1 MGARCQPWRCIH
13 EIVFLMKLPNA
24 EKAVVD
30 IAKLRDY
37 CLNPNHPEGKHK
49 ARTFLEKLDMRR
61 DDAEGLRQ
69 LILDAILT
77 MEATEQKPT
86 EYGRRFVVD
95 FEIERGRGMVLLRA
109 AVRTAWIIRNE
120 EDFPRLTTCFN
131 PRRSA

>member
-1 MGARCQPWRCIH
+1 
-13 EIVFLMKLPNA
+13 MKLPNA